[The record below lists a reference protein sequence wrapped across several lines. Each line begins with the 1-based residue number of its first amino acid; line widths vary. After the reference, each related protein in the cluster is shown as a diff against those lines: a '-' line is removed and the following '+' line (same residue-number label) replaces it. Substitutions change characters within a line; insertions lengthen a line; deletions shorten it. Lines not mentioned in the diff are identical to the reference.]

1 MAITREQALKDG
13 VIGGCPLIDDR
24 EKLDFDTI
32 IGETI
37 TVEDFAKTKT
47 KDGEAYAIIFEEYPE
62 NYAWAGGWL
71 KKMIETYNKE
81 FIGTKLIVGE
91 KVRTN
96 SNKDFRTFE
105 IFEGK
110 KKGKK

>member
-32 IGETI
+32 IGEAI

-47 KDGEAYAIIFEEYPE
+47 KDGEAYAIIFEEYPD

-81 FIGTKLIVGE
+81 EKRLELIAIKTSEPLKSLRVRR
-91 KVRTN
+91 KVRSKN
-96 SNKDFRTFE
+96 
-105 IFEGK
+105 
-110 KKGKK
+110 